1 MTTAIVSFR
10 VPAEIRDS
18 VKPVLDANGITISEL
33 CQNVLTYV
41 AETGKL
47 PIKRVFV
54 SDEDEEL
61 IRIARERLLE
71 PGAIR
76 VRLEDL

>member
-18 VKPVLDANGITISEL
+18 VKPVLEANGITISEL

-41 AETGKL
+41 AETGKTSY
-47 PIKRVFV
+47 KEGF
-54 SDEDEEL
+54 
-61 IRIARERLLE
+61 
-71 PGAIR
+71 GQ
-76 VRLEDL
+76 

>member
-18 VKPVLDANGITISEL
+18 VKPVLEANGITISEL

-41 AETGKL
+41 AETRSEERRVGKEC
-47 PIKRVFV
+47 R
-54 SDEDEEL
+54 
-61 IRIARERLLE
+61 R
-71 PGAIR
+71 
-76 VRLEDL
+76 

>member
-18 VKPVLDANGITISEL
+18 VKPVLEANVSEL